1 MGGGWKMKTNW
12 WPRFKASFHRNFMD
26 FLKIFAAED
35 EFINKHK
42 RKSSMISEQERYG
55 KNDGKKNDPD

>member
-1 MGGGWKMKTNW
+1 
-12 WPRFKASFHRNFMD
+12 MD

-55 KNDGKKNDPD
+55 KDDGKKNAPN

>member
-1 MGGGWKMKTNW
+1 MKTNW
-12 WPRFKASFHRNFMD
+12 WPRFKASFHSSFMD

-55 KNDGKKNDPD
+55 KDDGKKNAPN

>member
-1 MGGGWKMKTNW
+1 MKTNW
-12 WPRFKASFHRNFMD
+12 WPCFKASFHRNFMD
-26 FLKIFAAED
+26 FLKIFATED

-55 KNDGKKNDPD
+55 KDDGKKNDPN

>member
-1 MGGGWKMKTNW
+1 MKTNW
-12 WPRFKASFHRNFMD
+12 WSRFKTGFHRNFMD

-42 RKSSMISEQERYG
+42 HKSSMISEQERYG
-55 KNDGKKNDPD
+55 KKNDQD

>member
-1 MGGGWKMKTNW
+1 MKTNW

-55 KNDGKKNDPD
+55 KDDGKKDDHN

>member
-1 MGGGWKMKTNW
+1 MKTNW
-12 WPRFKASFHRNFMD
+12 WSQFKVSFHRNFMD

-55 KNDGKKNDPD
+55 RESGKKDDPH

>member
-1 MGGGWKMKTNW
+1 MKTNW
-12 WPRFKASFHRNFMD
+12 WPRFKASFRRNFMD

-55 KNDGKKNDPD
+55 KDDRKKNDPN

>member
-1 MGGGWKMKTNW
+1 MKTNW
-12 WPRFKASFHRNFMD
+12 WPCFKASFHCNFMD

-55 KNDGKKNDPD
+55 KDDGKKNDPN